1 MMYPVYDTAVTLH
14 LTIFTIAFI
23 VSSLVIIGALS
34 IAIDYIEDRKGR
46 YNELHWGTRSGV
58 KWQNVS

>member
-14 LTIFTIAFI
+14 LIIFTIAFI

-34 IAIDYIEDRKGR
+34 IAIDYIKDRKGR
-46 YNELHWGTRSGV
+46 
-58 KWQNVS
+58 